1 MRLCNGTSIKPNV
14 YYCPKC
20 DRAIS
25 KERVEK
31 TDRELRARF
40 GIDKLSAL
48 RCPVCGTE
56 YIDLE
61 RVRKGGEQHVG
72 QAIQ

>member
-1 MRLCNGTSIKPNV
+1 V

-20 DRAIS
+20 DKTLS
-25 KERVEK
+25 KDRVEK
-31 TDRELRARF
+31 TDRELRSMF

-48 RCPVCGTE
+48 RCPVCGCE

-61 RVRKGGEQHVG
+61 KVRKGGEGHVG
-72 QAIQ
+72 KAVQ